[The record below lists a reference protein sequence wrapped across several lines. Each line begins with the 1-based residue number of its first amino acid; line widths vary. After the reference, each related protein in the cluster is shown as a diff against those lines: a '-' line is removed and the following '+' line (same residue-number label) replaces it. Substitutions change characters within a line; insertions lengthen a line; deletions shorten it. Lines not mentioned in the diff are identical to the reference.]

1 MAIDD
6 IITTAELYNSYMEE
20 VNMLLKEIKN
30 CELQLMKDLFKFKT
44 TERDEIKIAL
54 FETKRKALL
63 CVKYEDDE
71 LKLDIQSTLPNDKM
85 NDDSKN
91 TVEVDENEIEVVDP
105 IKLVHGGFTS
115 LSIKNTQREYMNLIL
130 HIIKIVNLKKQ
141 IEQRLSLV

>member
-20 VNMLLKEIKN
+20 VSMLLKEIKN

>member
-71 LKLDIQSTLPNDKM
+71 LKLDIQSTLPNDIM
-85 NDDSKN
+85 HDDSKN